1 MRIPNLRSWF
11 GVLMLMTPILSK
23 IFLWILVSLMRNSKF
38 ILFKIWYVPLL
49 NFLLDFMRFIILLNS
64 FANWRESLYIWRNIT
79 VNQRMI
85 DTVRKVLYLNI
96 LLLNILVWNRN
107 SYDTIFGDAKSFFT
121 LGDHYKIE
129 KEI

>member
-1 MRIPNLRSWF
+1 
-11 GVLMLMTPILSK
+11 
-23 IFLWILVSLMRNSKF
+23 
-38 ILFKIWYVPLL
+38 
-49 NFLLDFMRFIILLNS
+49 
-64 FANWRESLYIWRNIT
+64 
-79 VNQRMI
+79 MI